1 MGETVIVV
9 LTALCSGLIATLV
22 TILWQKKSG
31 VKNEKIKIFT
41 TLMSKRYDI
50 AAEESVN
57 PLNMIDVVFYQSEKV
72 RSAWKSFLETTNQ
85 PDSPTRSQ
93 AINDK
98 HLKLLEVIAED
109 IGYEEIRWDDIKQ
122 YYYPI
127 GLSNLRQDE
136 AVLRRV
142 QIDAGLAQ
150 INESKKHGEVSQ
162 ANTNDQIAPQVLIE
176 AMRNPDGLLKLMEAA
191 EKAQN
196 LNKRTKRKGETV

>member
-57 PLNMIDVVFYQSEKV
+57 ALNMIDVVFYQSEKV

-109 IGYEEIRWDDIKQ
+109 IGYEEIRWDDKPVQ
-122 YYYPI
+122 YSY
-127 GLSNLRQDE
+127 E
-136 AVLRRV
+136 
-142 QIDAGLAQ
+142 
-150 INESKKHGEVSQ
+150 NEYRIVWLLD
-162 ANTNDQIAPQVLIE
+162 NDVESDQYLVTSP
-176 AMRNPDGLLKLMEAA
+176 EAA
-191 EKAQN
+191 KVC
-196 LNKRTKRKGETV
+196 RKIIFE